1 MPVESAPVSD
11 VNEQARAPQARATG
25 FTPVKT
31 GRVKYLLWKW
41 RRTLDSFGAKAGP
54 AARPVAL
61 SPAKSFFL
69 PLLPPLLPH
78 ETHHHRRRPAHAGLG
93 ASGVGRLRQA
103 LSARAESAAQSHQ
116 GQAAR
121 LKHWQT
127 QGMDASVALLI
138 GGPPEPGCRQTRAER
153 GPFRSHRRP
162 VLRQSAS
169 VKRAALKRSWR
180 LANPRQS
187 QEGAYDPSAAL
198 QIPADLH
205 RSFFMARSPSGTCA
219 KRHFTPFKSAPDFDA
234 TSLARPA

>member
-78 ETHHHRRRPAHAGLG
+78 GTRHHRVGQRMPAWA
-93 ASGVGRLRQA
+93 
-103 LSARAESAAQSHQ
+103 
-116 GQAAR
+116 QAA
-121 LKHWQT
+121 W
-127 QGMDASVALLI
+127 D
-138 GGPPEPGCRQTRAER
+138 
-153 GPFRSHRRP
+153 
-162 VLRQSAS
+162 
-169 VKRAALKRSWR
+169 
-180 LANPRQS
+180 
-187 QEGAYDPSAAL
+187 D
-198 QIPADLH
+198 
-205 RSFFMARSPSGTCA
+205 CA
-219 KRHFTPFKSAPDFDA
+219 KRFPPELKVQLKA
-234 TSLARPA
+234 TKAEPRV

>member
-1 MPVESAPVSD
+1 MPVKFAPVSD
-11 VNEQARAPQARATG
+11 VNEQTRAPQARATG

-78 ETHHHRRRPAHAGLG
+78 GTRHHRRRPAHAGLG

-116 GQAAR
+116 GRAAR

-127 QGMDASVALLI
+127 QGMDVSVALLI
-138 GGPPEPGCRQTRAER
+138 GGPPEPGCRQTRTER

-162 VLRQSAS
+162 VLRQSVSA
-169 VKRAALKRSWR
+169 KRAALKRSWR

-187 QEGAYDPSAAL
+187 QEGA
-198 QIPADLH
+198 
-205 RSFFMARSPSGTCA
+205 
-219 KRHFTPFKSAPDFDA
+219 
-234 TSLARPA
+234 